1 MKITLEQEDVK
12 WATTTIGGVGDVR
25 WMVVTVGGKQFH
37 VRRIIEPG
45 YMYRDEES
53 AKREIDKYL
62 LKEMEVMLA
71 KMFRDAAAAVPDGE
85 MAIR

>member
-1 MKITLEQEDVK
+1 MKIILEEEDVH
-12 WATTTIGGVGDVR
+12 WATTTIGGIGDVR
-25 WMVVTVGGKQFH
+25 WMVVKISGKQFH
-37 VRRIIEPG
+37 VRRLLEPG

-53 AKREIDKYL
+53 AKREIDRYL
-62 LKEMEVMLA
+62 LREMEVMLA